1 MAKPA
6 LIPASP
12 KAVIYARVSSKEQE
26 REGFSIPA
34 QLKLLRE
41 YAERKGLPILQ
52 EYTDVETAKKSGRT
66 QFSDMV
72 KFFKAEGRKK
82 KDPGC
87 RILLVEKTDRLYRNF
102 KDYVTLDELAL
113 DIHLVKENDILSP
126 NSRSHQKLLHG
137 IKVVMAK
144 NYIDNLSE
152 EIKKGMQEKAEQ
164 GFYPSFAPL
173 GYVNVI
179 CNGKKFIQPDPDMA
193 PLVQKLFQW
202 YATGRF
208 SLLELT
214 KKIHEEGLISRRNG
228 LVISRGTIAK
238 VLNNTVYYG
247 EFQWNGKSYRGTYEP
262 LISRELFTKVQ
273 EVLDFKGK
281 TRTGVRKHQWA
292 FQGLVFCG
300 NCGCAM
306 SGDMKKGK
314 YVYYRCTGYKGNCP
328 KRYVKEE
335 ELTRQFGQALEAV
348 QLDPEIHSLLIRA
361 LRESHADETRFNQE
375 EISKLEKERQTLET
389 RLESIYLDKLDRII
403 TTDFFQ
409 EKSREWKNTLE
420 GIKAKLEKHRHV
432 HGNYMEEG
440 ARLLDLSQQAA
451 EIYRKLEMAE
461 KKRILNLVLA
471 NSIWLNAQLIPKYRQ
486 PFELLAVMKAQSP
499 EKSALRDG
507 KAGDCEKWYTRQE
520 SNLRPLP
527 SEGSALSS

>member
-6 LIPASP
+6 LIPTSP

-66 QFSDMV
+66 QFTDMV
-72 KFFKAEGRKK
+72 KFFKTEGRKK
-82 KDPGC
+82 KDSGC

-164 GFYPSFAPL
+164 GLYPSFAPL

-238 VLNNTVYYG
+238 VLNNSVLRRVPM
-247 EFQWNGKSYRGTYEP
+247 EREK
-262 LISRELFTKVQ
+262 LSRHLRAA
-273 EVLDFKGK
+273 DFPGSICKGP
-281 TRTGVRKHQWA
+281 R
-292 FQGLVFCG
+292 
-300 NCGCAM
+300 
-306 SGDMKKGK
+306 
-314 YVYYRCTGYKGNCP
+314 
-328 KRYVKEE
+328 
-335 ELTRQFGQALEAV
+335 
-348 QLDPEIHSLLIRA
+348 
-361 LRESHADETRFNQE
+361 
-375 EISKLEKERQTLET
+375 
-389 RLESIYLDKLDRII
+389 
-403 TTDFFQ
+403 
-409 EKSREWKNTLE
+409 
-420 GIKAKLEKHRHV
+420 
-432 HGNYMEEG
+432 G
-440 ARLLDLSQQAA
+440 ARLQRQDPNRSPQTPMGFSGLGLLRELRMRHERRHEKGKVRLLSLH
-451 EIYRKLEMAE
+451 R
-461 KKRILNLVLA
+461 V
-471 NSIWLNAQLIPKYRQ
+471 
-486 PFELLAVMKAQSP
+486 
-499 EKSALRDG
+499 
-507 KAGDCEKWYTRQE
+507 
-520 SNLRPLP
+520 
-527 SEGSALSS
+527 

>member
-164 GFYPSFAPL
+164 GLYPSLAPL

-202 YATGRF
+202 YATGSY

-214 KKIHEEGLISRRNG
+214 KKIQRGRIGLQEGTAWS
-228 LVISRGTIAK
+228 
-238 VLNNTVYYG
+238 
-247 EFQWNGKSYRGTYEP
+247 
-262 LISRELFTKVQ
+262 
-273 EVLDFKGK
+273 
-281 TRTGVRKHQWA
+281 
-292 FQGLVFCG
+292 FQG
-300 NCGCAM
+300 AP
-306 SGDMKKGK
+306 S
-314 YVYYRCTGYKGNCP
+314 P
-328 KRYVKEE
+328 K
-335 ELTRQFGQALEAV
+335 
-348 QLDPEIHSLLIRA
+348 S
-361 LRESHADETRFNQE
+361 
-375 EISKLEKERQTLET
+375 
-389 RLESIYLDKLDRII
+389 
-403 TTDFFQ
+403 
-409 EKSREWKNTLE
+409 
-420 GIKAKLEKHRHV
+420 
-432 HGNYMEEG
+432 
-440 ARLLDLSQQAA
+440 
-451 EIYRKLEMAE
+451 
-461 KKRILNLVLA
+461 
-471 NSIWLNAQLIPKYRQ
+471 
-486 PFELLAVMKAQSP
+486 
-499 EKSALRDG
+499 
-507 KAGDCEKWYTRQE
+507 
-520 SNLRPLP
+520 
-527 SEGSALSS
+527 